1 MEAVPGL
8 SWAASPLVSPDTGRQ
23 SARHGASRHAPPTAG
38 AVPSSPAR
46 PARPQRKNYIVL
58 STRGSVEDA
67 WRVFT
72 SAGLSDLSCGPGRG
86 PEHNNLGWHS
96 LYLGGKRRRG
106 FRVSTGYDAVTPRY
120 TLRYSAVP
128 RNTGRRCRSLTY
140 GWEGGVSWAAT
151 HATLVGI

>member
-1 MEAVPGL
+1 M
-8 SWAASPLVSPDTGRQ
+8 SWQHLHQSVSPDTGRQ

-72 SAGLSDLSCGPGRG
+72 SAELSDLSCGPGRG

-96 LYLGGKRRRG
+96 LYLGGKRCNPRVPGLSCLAARENVPGKPPSSPAWPIGRRSRPGRRG
-106 FRVSTGYDAVTPRY
+106 KLPGHWPRHKHIY
-120 TLRYSAVP
+120 KH
-128 RNTGRRCRSLTY
+128 NRRR
-140 GWEGGVSWAAT
+140 
-151 HATLVGI
+151 